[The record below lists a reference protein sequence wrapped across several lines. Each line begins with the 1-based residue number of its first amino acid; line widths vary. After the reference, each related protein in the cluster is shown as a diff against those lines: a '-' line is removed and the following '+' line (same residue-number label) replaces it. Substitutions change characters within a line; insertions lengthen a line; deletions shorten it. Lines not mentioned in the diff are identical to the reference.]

1 MKKGL
6 VLEGGAMRGIY
17 TAGALDVLL
26 EQKICFDGV
35 IGVSAGAIH
44 GASFVSEQQGRS
56 IRYYTKYCRD
66 KRFMSFYSLFTT
78 GSLVGEEFCYH
89 EIPEHLDPFD
99 GETFSRSAAKFY
111 VTCTNLETGR
121 AEYIRIKD
129 MTKGIPYLMASASMP
144 YVSRT
149 VEAGGRKLLD
159 GGIADSIP
167 LRAFERHGY
176 EKNLVILT
184 RPEGYQK
191 EAHRVSAAKAAYR
204 KYPEFIRALRLRP
217 RRYNAELEYV
227 KKQEE
232 SGRAFVLRPS
242 VDLHIGRM
250 ERDPER
256 LMEMYQLGRKD
267 AEDNLAPLQRFLAD

>member
-1 MKKGL
+1 
-6 VLEGGAMRGIY
+6 
-17 TAGALDVLL
+17 
-26 EQKICFDGV
+26 
-35 IGVSAGAIH
+35 
-44 GASFVSEQQGRS
+44 
-56 IRYYTKYCRD
+56 
-66 KRFMSFYSLFTT
+66 MSFYSLFTT

-129 MTKGIPYLMASASMP
+129 MTKGNPLSHGFRLHALCIPDRGSRRPETFWTA
-144 YVSRT
+144 VSPT
-149 VEAGGRKLLD
+149 
-159 GGIADSIP
+159 
-167 LRAFERHGY
+167 AFLCVRSSGMGM

-267 AEDNLAPLQRFLAD
+267 AETNLAPLQRFLAD